1 MLVLLL
7 GFLAV
12 GSFSAQE
19 RFRTILIERACR
31 QRPSLRFC
39 TDFDPLPTVPTDNP
53 SPKLL
58 VTPPPIEADPKSQ
71 TSTAATVITSTLSE
85 RNLTTGEVDFNNST
99 KNDERLGSLLR
110 LPKPKQAHEEFSVPP
125 SEISSSASSPQS
137 DVVQR
142 SSTTAGSIEDEKSV
156 MVFVSE
162 YCVVHRERFVKNC
175 HGDVNKDELLFCNSY
190 PAACSS
196 TAGVIP
202 VVAYCQRYYKHYPKF
217 CAGSKIEHD
226 VLQFCFAF
234 EQFCLPELTPAQPVT
249 RPQTSIRKCEDVVAE
264 ARKVCNPFP
273 HPRDTFNVLRCSNF
287 LTHCKKFV
295 DWA

>member
-12 GSFSAQE
+12 GSFNAQE
-19 RFRTILIERACR
+19 RFRTILIEDLSLGEFCLQRACR

-39 TDFDPLPTVPTDNP
+39 TDFDPFPTVPTDNP

-142 SSTTAGSIEDEKSV
+142 SSTTAGSIEDEV
-156 MVFVSE
+156 NIGVF
-162 YCVVHRERFVKNC
+162 
-175 HGDVNKDELLFCNSY
+175 LLKMF
-190 PAACSS
+190 
-196 TAGVIP
+196 T
-202 VVAYCQRYYKHYPKF
+202 
-217 CAGSKIEHD
+217 
-226 VLQFCFAF
+226 
-234 EQFCLPELTPAQPVT
+234 
-249 RPQTSIRKCEDVVAE
+249 TS
-264 ARKVCNPFP
+264 
-273 HPRDTFNVLRCSNF
+273 
-287 LTHCKKFV
+287 
-295 DWA
+295 